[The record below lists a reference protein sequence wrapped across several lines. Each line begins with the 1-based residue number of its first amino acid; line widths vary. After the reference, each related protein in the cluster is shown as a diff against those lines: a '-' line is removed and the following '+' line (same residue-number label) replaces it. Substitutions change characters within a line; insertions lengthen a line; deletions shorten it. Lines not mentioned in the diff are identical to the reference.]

1 MCTYSFEMVNICEKG
16 LNNQLFSFMH
26 QFTHIQLRQISHPKS
41 VKKKK
46 LVHVHLITSIES
58 HLLSINEIMQT
69 LKVSRLRGRV
79 KVRYLKIFNKEKN
92 CVNRIGNGLLIDLN
106 YLQAVNI
113 IYSFYLHSNVHS
125 LLLRT
130 FCDYQASLKN

>member
-1 MCTYSFEMVNICEKG
+1 
-16 LNNQLFSFMH
+16 MH
-26 QFTHIQLRQISHPKS
+26 KRTN
-41 VKKKK
+41 
-46 LVHVHLITSIES
+46 
-58 HLLSINEIMQT
+58 LLSINEIMQT

-113 IYSFYLHSNVHS
+113 IYLFCLHSNVHL

-130 FCDYQASLKN
+130 FCDYQASLIN